1 MKLQLMKRTKD
12 ELKELVKLYGLK
24 GVSKLNKDALCDE
37 LMPIILGEAV
47 NLIALFDEM
56 QFRYTEELV
65 AKGQVIECANPR
77 GIYGFLENLGLAA
90 ISKEGTVTLA
100 DEVRTEYKKYFD
112 TAESDRELSPKY
124 LLYAKLRKY
133 TLAAVHLY
141 GMIEFDAFKSLY
153 ERYEGEALD
162 EKAYFEWLAVDAYLV
177 RPYDYMDGYLVAECL
192 YMFEKEGF
200 NELLKNTEGKVYYE
214 PSKEEFM
221 RYSDEDYYEQNLH
234 IERLKT
240 HIKTVYKLDDQT
252 VEEAVFDLC
261 LGQQITTKV
270 GDNTL
275 QQTLS
280 HWNVMGISPKSM
292 DEVNKLV
299 GLVIKVMNTTRVWL
313 NRGFTPDEVNGV
325 ISEQVSK
332 VKVGRNEACPCGSG
346 KKYKKCCG
354 R

>member
-37 LMPIILGEAV
+37 LMPVILEEAV
-47 NLIALFDEM
+47 NFIAVFDES
-56 QFRYTEELV
+56 QLQYVEELV
-65 AKGQVIECANPR
+65 AKGQITECVNPK
-77 GIYGFLENLGLAA
+77 GKYGFLENLGLAA
-90 ISKEGTVTLA
+90 ISKEGKVTLA
-100 DEVRTEYKKYFD
+100 DEVRAQYKKYFD
-112 TAESDRELSPKY
+112 TAEGSRELSSRY
-124 LLYAKLRKY
+124 LQYAKLRRY

-141 GMIEFDAFKSLY
+141 GMIEFNQFKALY
-153 ERYEGEALD
+153 EKYEGEALD
-162 EKAYFEWLAVDAYLV
+162 EKTYFDWLAIDSYLV
-177 RPYDYMDGYLVAECL
+177 RPYDYMNGYIVAECL
-192 YMFEKEGF
+192 YMFEMEGF
-200 NELLKNTEGKVYYE
+200 NELLKNTEGKAYYE

-221 RYSDEDYYEQNLH
+221 RYSDEDYYEHTLH

-240 HIKTVYKLDDQT
+240 HLRTVYKLDEQT
-252 VEEAVFDLC
+252 AEEAVFDLC

-292 DEVNKLV
+292 EEVNKLV

-313 NRGFTPDEVNGV
+313 NRGFTPDEVHGV
-325 ISEQVSK
+325 VREQISK

-354 R
+354 K